1 MTSLNDRVIMVTGA
15 ASGIGLA
22 TAKAMVANGAS
33 VVFCDRAG
41 DRLEAAVHGLGDR
54 AFPLVADITDRSV
67 VGTLLETV
75 LTRFGQLDALH
86 ANAGMYVGGDVLTN
100 DPDDW
105 DRMLNLNVNSVFRL
119 IHAVLPHMIER
130 RTGDIIVTS
139 SIAGH
144 LAIPHEPVYSASKHA
159 VMAFVHA
166 LRQQVAKFGLRVG
179 EVSPGIAITPLL
191 NDWPPENLKKLVESK
206 GGLPPED
213 IAEAVLFMLTRPR
226 HVTIR
231 DIVILPQS
239 QEI

>member
-1 MTSLNDRVIMVTGA
+1 MTDLNDRVIMVTGA
-15 ASGIGLA
+15 ASGIGMA
-22 TAKAMVANGAS
+22 TAKAMVAYGAT
-33 VVFCDRAG
+33 VIFCDRAG
-41 DRLEAAVHGLGDR
+41 DRLEQAIDGLGSR
-54 AFPLVADITDRSV
+54 AFPLVADLTDRNAISSV
-67 VGTLLETV
+67 MGMVIR
-75 LTRFGQLDALH
+75 RFGKLDALH

-119 IHAVLPHMIER
+119 IHAVLPHMVER

-139 SIAGH
+139 SVAGH

-159 VMAFVHA
+159 VQAFVHA
-166 LRQQVAKFGLRVG
+166 LRQQVAKYGLRVG
-179 EVSPGIAITPLL
+179 EVSPGIALTPLL
-191 NDWPPENLKKLVESK
+191 NDWPPENLKKLVEGK
-206 GGLPPED
+206 GGLPPEE
-213 IAEAVLFMLTRPR
+213 IAAAVVFMLTRPR